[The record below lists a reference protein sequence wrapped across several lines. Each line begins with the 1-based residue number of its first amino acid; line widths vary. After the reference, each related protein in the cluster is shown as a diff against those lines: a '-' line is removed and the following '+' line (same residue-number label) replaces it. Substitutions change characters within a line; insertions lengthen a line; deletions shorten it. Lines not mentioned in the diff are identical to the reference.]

1 MNRTLALL
9 LLAALGCSS
18 TPAAAV
24 DAGSDLGRD
33 AGSDALD
40 DIGRDAG
47 SDVGHDLGPGAPDV
61 VRPDGAS
68 VVTLDDVMARVF
80 RPHCAVPSCH
90 ASSDPTGRMRLD
102 EDFPRTSLRDVAAM
116 GVSCSGQGL
125 VRVVPG
131 DPSRSLLYLKLTE
144 DPPPCGSRMPQAA
157 DPLPDELIALV
168 REWIAA
174 GAP

>member
-40 DIGRDAG
+40 DVG
-47 SDVGHDLGPGAPDV
+47 SEVGHDLGRGESDV
-61 VRPDGAS
+61 ARPDGGS
-68 VVTLDDVMARVF
+68 VVTLEEVMARVF

-90 ASSDPTGRMRLD
+90 ASADPTGRMRLD

-116 GVSCSGQGL
+116 GVSCSGQGF

-131 DPSRSLLYLKLTE
+131 DPSRSLLYLKITE